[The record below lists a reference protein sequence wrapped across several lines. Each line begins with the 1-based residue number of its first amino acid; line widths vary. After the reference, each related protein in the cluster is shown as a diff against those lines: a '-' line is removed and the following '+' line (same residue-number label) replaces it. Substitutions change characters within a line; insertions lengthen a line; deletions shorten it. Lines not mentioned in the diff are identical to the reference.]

1 MSRRSVAWLLTI
13 PLAVVGSQLAHALAY
28 RLATGSDRERS
39 HELASS
45 GHAYLTYAPIV
56 LAICA
61 ALVLIALVHELRTV
75 FAGHAGRSPRPS
87 AVSFAVLAPA
97 IFVGQE
103 HFERLLHSGT
113 FAPALVFER
122 TFLLGLAM
130 QVPFAL
136 IAYVCAR
143 LLLGA
148 ARVVAR
154 LLAVPRV
161 FVLRRQS
168 RWTHAEVRAPRTR
181 PYGLT
186 RGPRGPP
193 AFRAA

>member
-1 MSRRSVAWLLTI
+1 MSRRGVAWLLTL

-39 HELASS
+39 HELAAS
-45 GHAYLTYAPIV
+45 GHGYLADAPVV

-75 FAGHAGRSPRPS
+75 FAGHAGRSPRLS
-87 AVSFAVLAPA
+87 AMSFAVLAPA

-113 FAPALVFER
+113 FASALVFEK
-122 TFLLGLAM
+122 TFFLGLAM
-130 QVPFAL
+130 QLPFAL

-148 ARVVAR
+148 ARAVAR

-161 FVLRRQS
+161 LVLRPRS
-168 RWTHAEVRAPRTR
+168 RWSGADVRAPRTR

-186 RGPRGPP
+186 LGPRGPP
-193 AFRAA
+193 ALPAA